1 MHIKDGNMEVFD
13 LNTKYLNHE
22 DLNFMAS
29 HYKQDVLF
37 ANQTLDKLNDK
48 GLEIKSISDFQQN
61 ISVPGRLKL
70 IETTNKVGNPYLSPK
85 DTFLFPISPKKF
97 VIGYPDDLN
106 VEEKQLL
113 ITCSGSTGRTVLVN
127 KILKNY
133 VISND
138 MIRLDI
144 NEDKVGY
151 VFAYLNTNIAQIL
164 IHSKEYGS
172 TIKHI
177 NAEHI
182 SDLPIPH
189 YADAFEKQIN
199 DSILEAHKIRESAH
213 LLLNEAINELYSLI
227 DMPIVDDEDIVE
239 EELIGEYEDNRC
251 FILNSKELNARFD
264 GSFHNPVSRENYKN
278 IKNKGQ
284 DDKFNI
290 FNLEDLADIFVPPR
304 FKRVYTTDKSNSVP
318 FLQGSHIIQIKP
330 QGIRRLYDKIK
341 IIDDLIVKEGMILL
355 TGSGTVGK
363 VSLVSE
369 NWNNWA
375 ASNHIIR
382 LVIQDQKINQGYLL
396 LFLLSDY
403 AQLQIDHL
411 VYGSNV
417 DEIGEAGELIHNIK
431 ILVPKDK
438 EIENK
443 IGNKVIEA
451 YSLRDKAN
459 VIENE
464 TISRLQSLMLL

>member
-1 MHIKDGNMEVFD
+1 
-13 LNTKYLNHE
+13 
-22 DLNFMAS
+22 
-29 HYKQDVLF
+29 
-37 ANQTLDKLNDK
+37 
-48 GLEIKSISDFQQN
+48 
-61 ISVPGRLKL
+61 
-70 IETTNKVGNPYLSPK
+70 
-85 DTFLFPISPKKF
+85 
-97 VIGYPDDLN
+97 
-106 VEEKQLL
+106 
-113 ITCSGSTGRTVLVN
+113 
-127 KILKNY
+127 
-133 VISND
+133 

-189 YADAFEKQIN
+189 YSDAFEKQIN

-227 DMPIVDDEDIVE
+227 DIPIVDDEDIVE

-251 FILNSKELNARFD
+251 FILSSKELNARFD

-278 IKNKGQ
+278 ILNKGQ
-284 DDKFNI
+284 GDKFNI

-341 IIDDLIVKEGMILL
+341 IIDDLIVNEGMILL

-382 LVIQDQKINQGYLL
+382 LLIQNQKINQGYLL

-417 DEIGEAGELIHNIK
+417 DEIGEAGDLINNIE
-431 ILVPKDK
+431 ILVPKNK

-459 VIENE
+459 AIENE
-464 TISRLQSLMLL
+464 AISMLESKINLV